1 MFATR
6 PYRKFTDD
14 HRAFDD
20 VLRRLMKGADATK
33 SATRSYTSPWDM
45 TLIPS
50 TVSDWRRLARQG
62 KLVLPNLDGMDFVP
76 VEIQAPAP
84 EAQPLAATSSGTID
98 VIKGDVTVRLDA
110 AATATRI
117 AEIARALVT

>member
-33 SATRSYTSPWDM
+33 SATRSYTSPWDR
-45 TLIPS
+45 
-50 TVSDWRRLARQG
+50 TVKRFSEELGSATGRTTR
-62 KLVLPNLDGMDFVP
+62 VLKGRSRNSAQDRSPDADDLEIWHELSMDKG
-76 VEIQAPAP
+76 
-84 EAQPLAATSSGTID
+84 GT
-98 VIKGDVTVRLDA
+98 A
-110 AATATRI
+110 
-117 AEIARALVT
+117 

>member
-45 TLIPS
+45 TKLKALEAENAKLKKLLAEQMMDVS
-50 TVSDWRRLARQG
+50 TLKEMLG
-62 KLVLPNLDGMDFVP
+62 KNF
-76 VEIQAPAP
+76 
-84 EAQPLAATSSGTID
+84 
-98 VIKGDVTVRLDA
+98 
-110 AATATRI
+110 
-117 AEIARALVT
+117 

>member
-45 TLIPS
+45 TVMAWLKKWEPS
-50 TVSDWRRLARQG
+50 KDPMVFVKKSPILLDFAP
-62 KLVLPNLDGMDFVP
+62 KLMFFV
-76 VEIQAPAP
+76 QAF
-84 EAQPLAATSSGTID
+84 TY
-98 VIKGDVTVRLDA
+98 
-110 AATATRI
+110 
-117 AEIARALVT
+117 